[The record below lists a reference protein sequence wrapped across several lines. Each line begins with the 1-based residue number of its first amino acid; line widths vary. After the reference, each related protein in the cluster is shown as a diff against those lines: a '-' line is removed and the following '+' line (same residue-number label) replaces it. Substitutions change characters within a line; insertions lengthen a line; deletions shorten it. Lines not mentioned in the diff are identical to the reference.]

1 MTDYKDPRTRCLLYE
16 RAIMKYGKK
25 AQMRCLQEE
34 CAELIAAVNR
44 FLRGRT
50 DTSPIE
56 EEMADVEIM
65 TEQMYLILD
74 MENVKKIKSKKLIR
88 LAKNL
93 EETK

>member
-1 MTDYKDPRTRCLLYE
+1 MTDYKDPKKKCLLYE

-34 CAELIAAVNR
+34 CAELIAAVNK

-50 DTSPIE
+50 DASLIE

-65 TEQMYLILD
+65 TEQMYLILSI
-74 MENVKKIKSKKLIR
+74 ENVKRIKSEKLVR

-93 EETK
+93 EK